1 MMSAK
6 AYGGLCSALEFQGL
20 VARGRVTSGGRRNMA
35 AIRSLNLSSS
45 LPKLEN
51 LPPGCA
57 TSSGLIVGRSEAV
70 GLWGRIET
78 FSHTRLQ
85 RNLGSLSRNDSLWS
99 VHTNLKS
106 VVERGGYHR
115 VDFTRAASYIPRQ
128 TQSQAARLREILAKP
143 GVQLAPACF
152 DGLSARLVEQAGF
165 EYAFMGGFAVS
176 AARLGAPDMGLLS
189 YGEVLDQG
197 RLITQ
202 AVSIPIIGDGD
213 NGYGGVL
220 NVKRTVKGFIQAGF
234 AGIIIE
240 DQESPKSCGHFGGKK
255 VVSRA
260 DALTRI
266 KAAVD
271 ARTELDSDIVIIAR
285 SDARQAESLDEALW
299 RVKEFGNLGADVLF
313 IDALATEEEMERF
326 CQIAPGKWK
335 MANMLEGGGRTPI
348 LDKKQLDALGFKLAA
363 YPLSLIG
370 VAMQAMEEALR
381 GLKDG
386 QIPSNEKL
394 PCFDDLKYMLGVEK
408 CYKEERQYA
417 ADSQETEVVAE
428 LQETEVVDIETN
440 SVKTGGDQED
450 FRGYGVETLQFIS
463 SRYLRVKITGRDGG
477 VKLDMEIPA
486 WFLEPLASNIPV
498 FAGVNIR
505 QLLEDSLS
513 TLSAGL
519 GGGRT
524 LVDFTSRN
532 GDRVQIIL
540 VQSSV

>member
-408 CYKEERQYA
+408 CYKEERQYGK
-417 ADSQETEVVAE
+417 S
-428 LQETEVVDIETN
+428 
-440 SVKTGGDQED
+440 DQ
-450 FRGYGVETLQFIS
+450 R
-463 SRYLRVKITGRDGG
+463 
-477 VKLDMEIPA
+477 
-486 WFLEPLASNIPV
+486 
-498 FAGVNIR
+498 
-505 QLLEDSLS
+505 
-513 TLSAGL
+513 
-519 GGGRT
+519 
-524 LVDFTSRN
+524 
-532 GDRVQIIL
+532 
-540 VQSSV
+540 